1 MMKTKR
7 MFFLTALCVAA
18 AMCFTAVGGCKSDD
32 GSVPSAPTEPVETTY
47 DAPAVKK
54 NYAPIDDSLYRS
66 YYFSSDGDDA
76 NSGLNEESPK
86 RSLSAAADLIREV
99 TEENPTK
106 ILFKAGSNYKGN
118 LKIDGFSAAEATPL
132 IVSSYGVT
140 DENKYVKIEGNDWS
154 NCCIELNRGNA
165 RISGFE
171 VTAPRGYRGIW
182 VQPNRSGAVKNI
194 VISDNYCHDINFD
207 LGDKTIPEDGSI
219 FTPSESEE
227 VCSSFSYDRGGIIFE
242 VYNGVKKGPAWF
254 ENVWIENNRIA
265 NVARCGIWVFSSWVR
280 RAGIDWGYNH
290 YYDDDTNWFHHSDF
304 YITGN
309 TVDYSG
315 GDAIILGATVGG
327 VVEHNVSRHAHFL
340 NIASASAGIWLHSCK
355 NVVMQYNEAS
365 YTHTRYDG
373 QGFDIDIGC
382 SNILFQY
389 NYAHH
394 NEGGGLLMCNTKR
407 ELPKFDKDGNYVL
420 DEDGLPIVE
429 MATGPWHDV
438 IVRNNV
444 FADNREAD
452 LIFSGTVS
460 DIIVD
465 NNTFIKSG
473 TGGEYDIKIFDTK
486 DFGGVVPGDRWNVAN
501 NIFYIRNANAP
512 ADFNMSYSTRDKES
526 GYVGYTFE
534 NNIYYGFGDEFMS
547 DVVGDVL
554 GEKKPLVLNPGDWKN
569 NVAGDGLESA
579 YAFMPDNS
587 AVLNSGIARALMLN
601 ADYAGNK
608 VAEKVNYIG
617 AFCKTK

>member
-1 MMKTKR
+1 MERGKR
-7 MFFLTALCVAA
+7 FVPLLAVCMAVLVGLSAA
-18 AMCFTAVGGCKSDD
+18 GCKNQEPAPDPGGD
-32 GSVPSAPTEPVETTY
+32 PSEPINVMY

-54 NYAPIDDSLYRS
+54 EYAAVDDSLYRT

-76 NSGLNEESPK
+76 NAGLSEDAPK
-86 RSLSAAADLIREV
+86 QSLEAARAIIGNVTAD
-99 TEENPTK
+99 TPTK
-106 ILFKAGSNYKGN
+106 VLFKAGSRYKGT
-118 LKIDGFSAAEATPL
+118 LKIDGFSAEDATPL

-140 DENKYVKIEGNDWS
+140 GEAQYVKIEGNDWS
-154 NCCIELNRGNA
+154 NCIEINRGNV
-165 RISGFE
+165 RLSGFE

-182 VQPNRSGAVKNI
+182 VYPNRSGAVKNI

-219 FTPSESEE
+219 FTPAESDE

-242 VYNGVKKGPAWF
+242 VYNDVKKGPAWY
-254 ENVWIENNRIA
+254 ENVWIEDNRIA
-265 NVARCGIWVFSSWVR
+265 NVARCGVWVFSSWVR
-280 RAGIDWGYNH
+280 RAGVDWGYNH
-290 YYDDDTNWFHHSDF
+290 YYDDETNWFHHSNF

-327 VVEHNVSRHAHFL
+327 VVERNISRHAHFL

-355 NVVMQYNEAS
+355 DIVMQYNEAS

-394 NEGGGLLMCNTKR
+394 NDGGGLLMCNTKR
-407 ELPKFDKDGNYVL
+407 QLPKFDKDGNYVL
-420 DEDGLPIVE
+420 DEDGLPIIE
-429 MATGPWHDV
+429 MAFGPWHDV
-438 IVRNNV
+438 TVRNNV

-460 DIIVD
+460 DVTVD

-473 TGGEYDIKIFDTK
+473 TGGDYDIKIFDSK
-486 DFGGVVPGDRWNVAN
+486 DFDGVVPGDRWSVAN
-501 NIFYIRNANAP
+501 NIFYIRKENAP
-512 ADFNMSYSTRDKES
+512 ANFNMAFSTRDEET

-547 DVVGDVL
+547 DVVDRIL
-554 GEKKPLVLNPGDWKN
+554 GEKNPLIVDPGDWKD
-569 NVAGDGLESA
+569 VAAADGWESA
-579 YAFMPDNS
+579 CAFMPTN
-587 AVLNSGIARALMLN
+587 AETLQAGIARTSMLN

-608 VAEKVNYIG
+608 IIENVYYMG